1 MTTWKPYPQTY
12 DQALHEIGCLEQQV
26 ADLQEQL
33 AEAHQKIAALTE
45 AQAPDMPH
53 NAKVSGERSDSA
65 ALPCSAAAGPEKG

>member
-1 MTTWKPYPQTY
+1 MTTWKPDPQTY

-45 AQAPDMPH
+45 AQASDMPH
-53 NAKVSGERSDSA
+53 NAG
-65 ALPCSAAAGPEKG
+65 